1 MNILVI
7 KHGALGDVFL
17 SIGAIQSIRRHY
29 SKANIFLLTQSN
41 YKKILHNLPDVDIIL
56 EDDRGFFIKSIL
68 NLIRYIQKYQI
79 RLIIDL
85 QNSSRTQ
92 LYNFFIKFFTDTKIL
107 SARKFSTYAFSRK
120 PLGLQHITDSHM
132 EQLKI
137 LGIDNYQISNLNWMI
152 KNNKINIEKPYVI
165 FIPGASK
172 TGDYKRWPSNYYGK
186 IANYLANK
194 NYDIYLTGSNLD
206 MDEINEIIKI
216 CPVAKNKIQES
227 KIDDFYDLCLNS
239 SLIISNDTG
248 PAHIAGLSNQHL
260 IWLAND
266 NKISYSCHPLGRNVH
281 IIKSK
286 SVKDINPKEV
296 IMKIEYI
303 LNI

>member
-17 SIGAIQSIRRHY
+17 SIGAIQTIRRHY

-92 LYNFFIKFFTDTKIL
+92 LYNFFIKLFTDTKIL

-137 LGIDNYQISNLNWMI
+137 IGIDNYQISNLNWMI

-227 KIDDFYDLCLNS
+227 KIDNFYDLCLNS

-296 IMKIEYI
+296 IKKIEYI
-303 LNI
+303 LHI

>member
-7 KHGALGDVFL
+7 KHGSLGDIFL
-17 SIGAIQSIRRHY
+17 SMGAIQTIRRHY
-29 SKANIFLLTQSN
+29 SGARLILLTQPN
-41 YKKILHNLPDVDIIL
+41 YKKILLNLPDVDTIL
-56 EDDRGFFIKSIL
+56 EDDRGFVIQSTLK
-68 NLIRYIQKYQI
+68 LIRYIQKYQI
-79 RLIIDL
+79 NLIIDL

-92 LYNFFIKFFTDTKIL
+92 LYNFFIKIFTDTRIL
-107 SARKFSTYAFSRK
+107 SARKFSTYLYSQK
-120 PLGLQHITDSHM
+120 PLGLQHITDNHK
-132 EQLKI
+132 EQLKQI
-137 LGIDNYQISNLNWMI
+137 GIDNYQISNLNWMI
-152 KNNKINIEKPYVI
+152 KNNKIDIEKPYVI

-194 NYDIYLTGSNLD
+194 NYDIYLTGSSLD
-206 MDEINEIIKI
+206 EDVINEIIKI
-216 CPVAKNKIQES
+216 CPMAKNKINES
-227 KIDDFYDLCLNS
+227 QIDDFYDLCLKS

-266 NKISYSCHPLGRNVH
+266 NKISFSCHPLGRNVH
-281 IIKSK
+281 KIKSK
-286 SVKDINPKEV
+286 SVKDIQPNEV
-296 IMKIEYI
+296 IKKIENI

>member
-286 SVKDINPKEV
+286 SVKDINPNEV
-296 IMKIEYI
+296 IKKIEYI

>member
-137 LGIDNYQISNLNWMI
+137 IGIDNYQISNLNWMI

-172 TGDYKRWPSNYYGK
+172 TGDYKRWPGNYYGK

-296 IMKIEYI
+296 IKKIEYI

>member
-7 KHGALGDVFL
+7 KHGSLGDIFL
-17 SIGAIQSIRRHY
+17 SIGAIQTIRNHY
-29 SKANIFLLTQSN
+29 PAARLILLTQSN
-41 YKKILHNLPDVDIIL
+41 YKKILMNLPDVDTIL
-56 EDDRGFFIKSIL
+56 EDDRGFVIQSTIK
-68 NLIRYIQKYQI
+68 LIRYIKKYQI
-79 RLIIDL
+79 SLIIDL

-92 LYNFFIKFFTDTKIL
+92 LYNFFSKIFTDTKIL
-107 SARKFSTYAFSRK
+107 SARKFSTYPYKQK
-120 PLGLQHITDSHM
+120 PLGLQHITDNHK
-132 EQLKI
+132 EQLKKI
-137 LGIDNYQISNLNWMI
+137 GIDNYQISNLNWMI
-152 KNNKINIEKPYVI
+152 KNNKIDIEKPYVI

-172 TGDYKRWPSNYYGK
+172 IGDYKKWPSNYFGK

-206 MDEINEIIKI
+206 EDVINEIIKI
-216 CPVAKNKIQES
+216 CPMAKNKINES
-227 KIDDFYDLCLNS
+227 KIDDFYDLCLKS

-266 NKISYSCHPLGRNVH
+266 NKISFSCHPLGRNVH
-281 IIKSK
+281 KIKSK
-286 SVKDINPKEV
+286 SVKDINPNEV
-296 IMKIEYI
+296 IKKIEYI

>member
-7 KHGALGDVFL
+7 KHGSLGDIFL
-17 SIGAIQSIRRHY
+17 SIGAIQTIRNHY
-29 SKANIFLLTQSN
+29 PAARLILLTQSN
-41 YKKILHNLPDVDIIL
+41 YKKILMNLPDVDTIL
-56 EDDRGFFIKSIL
+56 EDDRGFVIQSTIK
-68 NLIRYIQKYQI
+68 LIRYIQKYQI
-79 RLIIDL
+79 NLIIDL

-92 LYNFFIKFFTDTKIL
+92 LYNFFSKIFTDTKIL
-107 SARKFSTYAFSRK
+107 SARKFSTYPYKQK
-120 PLGLQHITDSHM
+120 PLGLQHITDNHK
-132 EQLKI
+132 EQLKKI
-137 LGIDNYQISNLNWMI
+137 GIDNYQISNLNWMI
-152 KNNKINIEKPYVI
+152 KNNKIDIEKPYVI

-172 TGDYKRWPSNYYGK
+172 IGDYKKWPSNYFGK

-206 MDEINEIIKI
+206 EDVINEIIKI
-216 CPVAKNKIQES
+216 CPMAKNKINES
-227 KIDDFYDLCLNS
+227 KIDDFYDLCLKS

-266 NKISYSCHPLGRNVH
+266 NKISFSCHPLGRNVH
-281 IIKSK
+281 KIKSK
-286 SVKDINPKEV
+286 RIKDINPNEV
-296 IMKIEYI
+296 IKKIEYI

>member
-137 LGIDNYQISNLNWMI
+137 IGIDNYQISNLNWMI

-227 KIDDFYDLCLNS
+227 KIDNFYDLCLNS

-296 IMKIEYI
+296 IKKIEYI

>member
-1 MNILVI
+1 
-7 KHGALGDVFL
+7 
-17 SIGAIQSIRRHY
+17 
-29 SKANIFLLTQSN
+29 
-41 YKKILHNLPDVDIIL
+41 
-56 EDDRGFFIKSIL
+56 
-68 NLIRYIQKYQI
+68 
-79 RLIIDL
+79 
-85 QNSSRTQ
+85 
-92 LYNFFIKFFTDTKIL
+92 
-107 SARKFSTYAFSRK
+107 
-120 PLGLQHITDSHM
+120 
-132 EQLKI
+132 
-137 LGIDNYQISNLNWMI
+137 MI

-227 KIDDFYDLCLNS
+227 KIDNFYDLCLNS

-266 NKISYSCHPLGRNVH
+266 NKISFSCHPLGRNVH
-281 IIKSK
+281 KIKSK
-286 SVKDINPKEV
+286 SVKDINPNEV
-296 IMKIEYI
+296 IKKIEYI

>member
-7 KHGALGDVFL
+7 KHGSLGDIFL
-17 SIGAIQSIRRHY
+17 SIGAIQTIRNHY
-29 SKANIFLLTQSN
+29 PAARLILLTQSN
-41 YKKILHNLPDVDIIL
+41 YKKILMNLPDVDTIL
-56 EDDRGFFIKSIL
+56 EDDRGFVIQSTIK
-68 NLIRYIQKYQI
+68 LIRYIKKYQI
-79 RLIIDL
+79 SLIIDL

-92 LYNFFIKFFTDTKIL
+92 LYNFFSKIFTDTKIL
-107 SARKFSTYAFSRK
+107 SARKFSTYPYKQK
-120 PLGLQHITDSHM
+120 PLGLQHITDNHK
-132 EQLKI
+132 EQLKKI
-137 LGIDNYQISNLNWMI
+137 GIDNYQISNLNWMI
-152 KNNKINIEKPYVI
+152 KNNKIDIEKPYVI

-172 TGDYKRWPSNYYGK
+172 TGDYKKWPSNYFGK

-206 MDEINEIIKI
+206 EDVINEIIKI
-216 CPVAKNKIQES
+216 CPMAKNKINES
-227 KIDDFYDLCLNS
+227 KIDDFYDLCLKS

-266 NKISYSCHPLGRNVH
+266 NKISFSCHPLGRNVH
-281 IIKSK
+281 KIKSK
-286 SVKDINPKEV
+286 SVKDINPNEV
-296 IMKIEYI
+296 IKKIEYI

>member
-17 SIGAIQSIRRHY
+17 SIGAIQTIRRHY
-29 SKANIFLLTQSN
+29 TKANIFLLTQSN

-227 KIDDFYDLCLNS
+227 KIDNFYDLCLNS

-296 IMKIEYI
+296 IKKIEYI

>member
-7 KHGALGDVFL
+7 KHGSLGDIFL
-17 SIGAIQSIRRHY
+17 SIGAIQTIRNHY
-29 SKANIFLLTQSN
+29 PAARLILLTQSN
-41 YKKILHNLPDVDIIL
+41 YKKILMNLPDVDTIL
-56 EDDRGFFIKSIL
+56 EDDRGFVIQSTIK
-68 NLIRYIQKYQI
+68 LIRYIKKYKI
-79 RLIIDL
+79 SLIIDL

-92 LYNFFIKFFTDTKIL
+92 LYNFFSKIFTDTKIL
-107 SARKFSTYAFSRK
+107 SARKFSTYPYKQK
-120 PLGLQHITDSHM
+120 PLGLQHITDNHK
-132 EQLKI
+132 EQLKKI
-137 LGIDNYQISNLNWMI
+137 GIDNYQISNLNWMI
-152 KNNKINIEKPYVI
+152 KNNKIDIEKPYVI

-172 TGDYKRWPSNYYGK
+172 IGDYKKWPSNYFGK

-206 MDEINEIIKI
+206 EDVINEIIKI
-216 CPVAKNKIQES
+216 CPMAKNKINES
-227 KIDDFYDLCLNS
+227 KIDDFYDLCLKS

-266 NKISYSCHPLGRNVH
+266 NKISFSCHPLGRNVH
-281 IIKSK
+281 KIKSK
-286 SVKDINPKEV
+286 SVKDINPNEV
-296 IMKIEYI
+296 IKKIEYI

>member
-92 LYNFFIKFFTDTKIL
+92 LYNFFIKLFTDTKIL

-137 LGIDNYQISNLNWMI
+137 IGIDNYQISNLNWMI

-227 KIDDFYDLCLNS
+227 KIDNFYDLCLNS

-296 IMKIEYI
+296 IKKIEYI

>member
-41 YKKILHNLPDVDIIL
+41 YKKILYNLPDVDLIL
-56 EDDRGFFIKSIL
+56 EDDRGFVIKSIL

-92 LYNFFIKFFTDTKIL
+92 LYNFFINFFTDTKIL
-107 SARKFSTYAFSRK
+107 SAKKFSTYAFSRK

-137 LGIDNYQISNLNWMI
+137 IGIDNYQISNLNWMI

-286 SVKDINPKEV
+286 SIKDINPKEV
-296 IMKIEYI
+296 IKKIEYI

>member
-41 YKKILHNLPDVDIIL
+41 YKKILYNLPDVDLIL
-56 EDDRGFFIKSIL
+56 EDDRGFVIKSIL

-120 PLGLQHITDSHM
+120 PLGLQHITDSHL

-137 LGIDNYQISNLNWMI
+137 IGINNYQISNLNWMI

-227 KIDDFYDLCLNS
+227 KIDNFYDLCLNS

-286 SVKDINPKEV
+286 SIKDINPKEV
-296 IMKIEYI
+296 IKKIEYI

>member
-17 SIGAIQSIRRHY
+17 SIGAIQTIRRHY

-92 LYNFFIKFFTDTKIL
+92 LYNFFIKLFTDTKIL

-137 LGIDNYQISNLNWMI
+137 IGIDNYQISNLNWMI

-227 KIDDFYDLCLNS
+227 KIDNFYDLCLNS

-296 IMKIEYI
+296 IKKIEYI